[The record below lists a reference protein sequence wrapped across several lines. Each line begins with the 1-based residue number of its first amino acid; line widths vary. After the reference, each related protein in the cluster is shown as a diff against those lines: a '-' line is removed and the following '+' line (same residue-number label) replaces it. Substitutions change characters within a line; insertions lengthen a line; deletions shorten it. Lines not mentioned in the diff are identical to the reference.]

1 MVNLKKVNRQIR
13 QTRYFTEEFRKAKV
27 KEIEQNLTTVI
38 EISRQ
43 YNVSKSAVYKW
54 MYKYSFYL
62 KKGIIQVIEPKSE
75 TLKTKRLKER
85 VAELERIVGQKQL
98 AIDFHDKLIEIAS
111 DEFGLDI
118 KKKYSGKLSDGSGI
132 TKKNTHTR

>member
-13 QTRYFTEEFRKAKV
+13 QTRYFTEDFKKAKV

-43 YNVSKSAVYKW
+43 YNVSTAAVYKW
-54 MYKYSFYL
+54 MYKYSFHL
-62 KKGIIQVIEPKSE
+62 KKGIKQVIELKSE
-75 TLKTKRLKER
+75 TLKTKHLKER

-111 DEFGLDI
+111 DEFGVDI
-118 KKKYSGKLSDGSGI
+118 KKKYSGRLSDGSGI
-132 TKKNTHTR
+132 IKKNTHTR

>member
-98 AIDFHDKLIEIAS
+98 AIDFQDKLIEIAS

>member
-13 QTRYFTEEFRKAKV
+13 QTRYFTEDFRKAKV
-27 KEIEQNLTTVI
+27 KEIEQNLATVI

-43 YNVSKSAVYKW
+43 YNVSTAAVYKW
-54 MYKYSFYL
+54 MYKYSFHL
-62 KKGIIQVIEPKSE
+62 KKGIKQVIELKSE
-75 TLKTKRLKER
+75 TLKTKHLKER

-111 DEFGLDI
+111 DEFGVDI
-118 KKKYSGKLSDGSGI
+118 KKKYSGRLSDGSGI
-132 TKKNTHTR
+132 IKKNTHTR

>member
-13 QTRYFTEEFRKAKV
+13 QTRYFNEDFRKAKV
-27 KEIEQNLTTVI
+27 KEIEQNLTTI
-38 EISRQ
+38 TEISRQ
-43 YNVSKSAVYKW
+43 YNVSKAAVYKW
-54 MYKYSFYL
+54 MYKYSFHL
-62 KKGIIQVIEPKSE
+62 KKGIIQVIESKSE

-111 DEFGLDI
+111 DEFGVDI

-132 TKKNTHTR
+132 IKKNTHTR

>member
-13 QTRYFTEEFRKAKV
+13 QTRYFSEDFRKARV

-43 YNVSKSAVYKW
+43 YNVSTAAVYKW

-62 KKGIIQVIEPKSE
+62 KKGIKQVIELKSE

-85 VAELERIVGQKQL
+85 VAELEQIIGQKQL

-111 DEFGLDI
+111 DEFGVDI

-132 TKKNTHTR
+132 IKKNTHTR